1 MFHFSFCRSS
11 SLITC
16 ETFCKKYLKIF
27 LSTPVK
33 TVERTVNERK
43 TTCPKQSKKDFSFF
57 PLLFFPQHSYY
68 PQFTNTLFCSA
79 VVSGFLS
86 LSAHTQVWEQTHTHI
101 YIPPAA
107 TTRAEADKQKP
118 NRYYR
123 QYYQQKQFATYIYSV
138 PCLLSVN
145 ALDMQMSVQF
155 AVFSYYL
162 LREDAICH
170 KFYKII

>member
-86 LSAHTQVWEQTHTHI
+86 LSDHTQVWEQTHTH
-101 YIPPAA
+101 
-107 TTRAEADKQKP
+107 
-118 NRYYR
+118 
-123 QYYQQKQFATYIYSV
+123 TYIYHPPPPQEQRQINKNQIDTTDSITNKNNS
-138 PCLLSVN
+138 PLTFTLCRASFPL
-145 ALDMQMSVQF
+145 M
-155 AVFSYYL
+155 
-162 LREDAICH
+162 H
-170 KFYKII
+170 

>member
-1 MFHFSFCRSS
+1 MFRFSFCRSS

-68 PQFTNTLFCSA
+68 PQFTNTLFLFWC
-79 VVSGFLS
+79 GFGIS
-86 LSAHTQVWEQTHTHI
+86 LPLRPYTGLRTNTH
-101 YIPPAA
+101 
-107 TTRAEADKQKP
+107 
-118 NRYYR
+118 
-123 QYYQQKQFATYIYSV
+123 TYIYHPPPPQEQRQINKNQIDTTDSITNKNNS
-138 PCLLSVN
+138 PLTFTLCRASFPL
-145 ALDMQMSVQF
+145 M
-155 AVFSYYL
+155 
-162 LREDAICH
+162 H
-170 KFYKII
+170 